1 MPRSNFRPFPLSDAF
16 TADVSGSIIPVT
28 SEPIV
33 VEPTSTPSTPSTPS
47 TSSTSSTSEMKM
59 MISHEEEPMMITSG
73 CNCGRCSRKSV
84 EVNVIVSNEDL
95 DKKLNWI
102 LTLVVFMFIML
113 IIHIRSQKQ

>member
-33 VEPTSTPSTPSTPS
+33 VEPTSP

-73 CNCGRCSRKSV
+73 CNCGRCNRKSL

-102 LTLVVFMFIML
+102 LTLVVFMFIIL